1 MAKYRQYD
9 RGSAVKKAPWEIHP
23 IWRGIGCMLM
33 IIIPIMAY
41 AGAALL
47 VEANFTQ
54 RWVPVPYELAK
65 TVSLPMIG
73 AVPNLYAILIV
84 TAILSLFGFGLMTFL
99 FSLFYR
105 MVGPPRYGPLD
116 MPPVRQAPRKRR

>member
-1 MAKYRQYD
+1 
-9 RGSAVKKAPWEIHP
+9 
-23 IWRGIGCMLM
+23 MLM

-54 RWVPVPYELAK
+54 HWIPVPAELAK
-65 TVSLPMIG
+65 TVALPVIG

-84 TAILSLFGFGLMTFL
+84 TAILSLFGFGLMTLL

-116 MPPVRQAPRKRR
+116 MPPVRQTPGKRR